1 MWAGR
6 NQRTQAISGST
17 ACFNAVFTFART
29 RFGGYNKRTTIRY
42 NVGARHAHLPLH
54 RDTHCFR
61 ASVRP
66 RAGIMA
72 ATRQFPKLLS
82 ELDLGFTKLRN
93 RVLMGSSASP
103 PRASHGYAVP
113 VGADIARGHTVHTGL
128 EDGKFDRM
136 AAYFRERAKG
146 GVALMVTG
154 GIAPNRAGRVSPT
167 AAKMTTMKEA
177 APHRVVTDAVH
188 AHGGKIA
195 MQVWWSLS
203 WLYCWG
209 LTPECRVQILHSGR
223 YGYHPFNVAPSA
235 LKAPI
240 GWFTPTELS
249 RDDIRQTIADF
260 VMCGMLAREA
270 GYDGVEVCVGSLCVP
285 TTRRAYA
292 CQCVQHGV

>member
-1 MWAGR
+1 MWGR
-6 NQRTQAISGST
+6 
-17 ACFNAVFTFART
+17 VT
-29 RFGGYNKRTTIRY
+29 RICRCIVIHY
-42 NVGARHAHLPLH
+42 
-54 RDTHCFR
+54 FR
-61 ASVRP
+61 AAVRP

-195 MQVWWSLS
+195 MQVWRFLS

-285 TTRRAYA
+285 ATPRRAHA
-292 CQCVQHGV
+292 RQCVQHGV